1 MPECIFCEGD
11 GPDLPSDCEICPEC
25 GTPPFSGMMF
35 DPKRKEEAERLE
47 QEGNLVE
54 AYSILND
61 EWKVHTDHDYFD
73 VEMAEKIEM
82 WIENLFESHPVMVE
96 QKVEFCLEKMS
107 LLHFHG
113 AHNEG
118 LEAAEKAMKIARDAN
133 RPDLELHAL
142 EMHGSIQSQRCG
154 GIENMPQYEDFSN
167 YKKEIEGRIEDS

>member
-1 MPECIFCEGD
+1 
-11 GPDLPSDCEICPEC
+11 
-25 GTPPFSGMMF
+25 
-35 DPKRKEEAERLE
+35 
-47 QEGNLVE
+47 
-54 AYSILND
+54 
-61 EWKVHTDHDYFD
+61 
-73 VEMAEKIEM
+73 
-82 WIENLFESHPVMVE
+82 
-96 QKVEFCLEKMS
+96 MS